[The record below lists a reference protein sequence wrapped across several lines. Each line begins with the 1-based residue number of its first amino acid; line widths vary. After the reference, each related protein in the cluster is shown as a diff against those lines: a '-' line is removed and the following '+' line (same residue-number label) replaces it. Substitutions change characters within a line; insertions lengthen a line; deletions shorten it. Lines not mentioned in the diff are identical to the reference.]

1 MAQERRDYTP
11 AATAAQ
17 RFSGDIHRN
26 LCLNSAPL
34 QPETV
39 NLPKEQ
45 TTMYSCG
52 DLKKGLKLIIDGDP
66 HVIVAFDF
74 TKPGK
79 GQALYKCKLRNM
91 LNGALFER
99 TYRSGESFEPAQLE
113 ERDMQYLYKDESGY
127 VFMDQKNYEQVTIA
141 EDVLGDDH
149 YFLVDNMQ
157 VKVLLFNERG
167 IGVTLPNFVNLRVV
181 QADPWVKGDTAA
193 GNNKPATVEGGYT
206 LQVPSFVEE
215 GDLLQIDTRTG
226 EYYTRVKE

>member
-1 MAQERRDYTP
+1 
-11 AATAAQ
+11 
-17 RFSGDIHRN
+17 
-26 LCLNSAPL
+26 
-34 QPETV
+34 
-39 NLPKEQ
+39 
-45 TTMYSCG
+45 MYSCA

-66 HVIVAFDF
+66 HVIAAFDF

-91 LNGALFER
+91 LTGAQYER

-127 VFMDQKNYEQVTIA
+127 VFMDQKTYEQVTIT
-141 EDVLGDDH
+141 EDILGDDH

-193 GNNKPATVEGGYT
+193 GNNKPATVEGGYV
-206 LQVPSFVEE
+206 LHVQSFVEE